1 MGTTGN
7 GAAGSS
13 TAKKDAAQPGST
25 TKQENPVSV
34 AAAVGV
40 SIVSHDV
47 TAERPE
53 LSRRQRPYHQGENL
67 DNFEMLATGAAVS
80 KKDFHSPL
88 GVAVI
93 VNNSK
98 TRGALMGNLGTAGSR
113 VGDVTIQALTKT
125 NHG

>member
-13 TAKKDAAQPGST
+13 TAKKDAAATGST

-47 TAERPE
+47 TAEMT
-53 LSRRQRPYHQGENL
+53 GTITKAKTVTIKAENL

-80 KKDFHSPL
+80 KKTSIAL

-113 VGDVTIQALTKT
+113 VGE
-125 NHG
+125 